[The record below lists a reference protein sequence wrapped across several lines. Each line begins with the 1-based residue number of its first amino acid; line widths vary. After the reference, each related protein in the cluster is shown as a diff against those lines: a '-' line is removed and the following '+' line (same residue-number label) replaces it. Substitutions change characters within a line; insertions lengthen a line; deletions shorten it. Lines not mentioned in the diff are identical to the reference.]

1 MIYRDL
7 TSYITPFAL
16 LRIYEQYHRLA
27 DKSQSFLLCIYQF
40 TTTIRLLYIHRIEVS
55 FIVY

>member
-1 MIYRDL
+1 MIYQDL

-16 LRIYEQYHRLA
+16 LKIDEQYCRLA
-27 DKSQSFLLCIYQF
+27 DKSQLSPLCTHQF
-40 TTTIRLLYIHRIEVS
+40 TTTIRLPYVYRIEVS